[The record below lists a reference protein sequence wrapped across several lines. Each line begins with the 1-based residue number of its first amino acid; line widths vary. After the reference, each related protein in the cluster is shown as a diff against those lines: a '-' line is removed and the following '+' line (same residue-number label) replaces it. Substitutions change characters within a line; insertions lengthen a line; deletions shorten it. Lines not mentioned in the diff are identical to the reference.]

1 MNKISNCTN
10 MKNLILILTVALLIG
25 CETPG
30 QNLQKRAEA
39 HWGPRGGWSQ
49 QQKNG
54 YLAGLQVLM
63 GGEAGADQ
71 SYAAEIS
78 SVNSMPVS
86 NSYPVYTPYGVYY
99 HNDYGAAGIA
109 KGGAALG
116 AGITRAAQTIRNE
129 QAAEAVMLTLGGN

>member
-1 MNKISNCTN
+1 MNKISN

-25 CETPG
+25 CETPV

-54 YLAGLQVLM
+54 YLTGLRVLM

-71 SYAAEIS
+71 TYAAEIS

-99 HNDYGAAGIA
+99 NNDYGAAGIA
-109 KGGAALG
+109 KGGAALA

>member
-1 MNKISNCTN
+1 
-10 MKNLILILTVALLIG
+10 MKRLLLILGAAALLIG
-25 CETPG
+25 CETPV

-39 HWGPRGGWSQ
+39 KWGPRGGWTQ
-49 QQKNG
+49 QQKSG
-54 YLAGLQVLM
+54 YLAGLQILM

-71 SYAAEIS
+71 TYAAQIS
-78 SVNSMPVS
+78 SVNAMPVS

-109 KGGAALG
+109 RGGAALA
-116 AGITRAAQTIRNE
+116 AGITRAGQTIRNE

>member
-1 MNKISNCTN
+1 
-10 MKNLILILTVALLIG
+10 MKSLFLLLAAAALLFG
-25 CETPG
+25 CETPV

-49 QQKNG
+49 QQKTG

-71 SYAAEIS
+71 TYAAQIS
-78 SVNSMPVS
+78 SVNSIPVS

-99 HNDYGAAGIA
+99 NNDYGAAGIA
-109 KGGAALG
+109 KGGAALA
-116 AGITRAAQTIRNE
+116 AGITRASQTIRNE